1 MQGIHQFEYSVIR
14 SSPHV
19 EREEFFNS
27 GIVLYCAGQK
37 FLDTIVYLN
46 EDLVRFFCNELD
58 IDLLRKNI
66 EAFEVVCKGGD
77 AAGIMGKLPIAERFC
92 WLTAPWSTI
101 LQTSRPHPGLC
112 DDAGETL
119 ERLYRQLVAKG

>member
-1 MQGIHQFEYSVIR
+1 MQGRHPFEYAVIR
-14 SSPHV
+14 IVPHV

-37 FLDTIVYLN
+37 FLDTIVHLN
-46 EDLVRFFCNELD
+46 EDLVRVFCNELD
-58 IDLLRKNI
+58 IDLLRKHI
-66 EAFEVVCKGGD
+66 EAFELVCKGGD
-77 AAGIMGKLPIAERFC
+77 AAGLMGQLPIAERFR
-92 WLTAPWSTI
+92 WLTAPRSTI